1 MTLLVHLTPF
11 LTISY
16 FHVYLYGIP
25 DDLLRWIKNFFYKSN
40 ATDQGTEL
48 INLLSGVIQGSSRPI
63 GFVMLLMYI
72 DGLAELLEHYGIVD
86 KLFADYAKSLFDNK
100 K

>member
-1 MTLLVHLTPF
+1 
-11 LTISY
+11 
-16 FHVYLYGIP
+16 
-25 DDLLRWIKNFFYKSN
+25 
-40 ATDQGTEL
+40 
-48 INLLSGVIQGSSRPI
+48 
-63 GFVMLLMYI
+63 MYI

>member
-1 MTLLVHLTPF
+1 MAL
-11 LTISY
+11 S
-16 FHVYLYGIP
+16 
-25 DDLLRWIKNFFYKSN
+25 
-40 ATDQGTEL
+40 EL

-86 KLFADYAKSLFDNK
+86 KLFADYVKVYHTLAR
-100 K
+100 